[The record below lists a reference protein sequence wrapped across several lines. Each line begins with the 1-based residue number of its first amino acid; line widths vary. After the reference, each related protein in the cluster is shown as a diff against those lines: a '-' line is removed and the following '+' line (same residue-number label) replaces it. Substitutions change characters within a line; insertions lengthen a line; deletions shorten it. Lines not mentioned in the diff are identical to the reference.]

1 MLIPTNENQ
10 SWETDCHR
18 QREVVNQ
25 GGDVLGDL
33 NNAILEPRKESLGSR
48 RRRAALE
55 DVMDDLESDF
65 EEE

>member
-1 MLIPTNENQ
+1 M
-10 SWETDCHR
+10 
-18 QREVVNQ
+18 
-25 GGDVLGDL
+25 LGDL
-33 NNAILEPRKESLGSR
+33 NDAILKPRRESLGSR

>member
-1 MLIPTNENQ
+1 M
-10 SWETDCHR
+10 TDCYR

-33 NNAILEPRKESLGSR
+33 NNAILEPRRESLGSR